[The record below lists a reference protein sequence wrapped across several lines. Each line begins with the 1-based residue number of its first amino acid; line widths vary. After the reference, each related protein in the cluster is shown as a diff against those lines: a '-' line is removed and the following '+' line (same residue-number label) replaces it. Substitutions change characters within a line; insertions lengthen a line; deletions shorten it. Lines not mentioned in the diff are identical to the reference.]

1 MNKNLKIPKVG
12 TICEINWL
20 DASGKMKEEIDKI
33 SNVTPSSL
41 LIYATTYGEIYK
53 VDDKA
58 IVILQEKSETECDY
72 TVIPISWIMNIK
84 ILIIKN
90 GN

>member
-1 MNKNLKIPKVG
+1 MIKRLRIPKIG

-20 DASGKMKEEIDKI
+20 DASGKMKEELEKI
-33 SNVTPSSL
+33 NDVLPSSL
-41 LIYATTYGEIYK
+41 LIQATTYGEIYK

-58 IVILQEKSETECDY
+58 ILILQEKSDTECDY
-72 TVIPISWIMNIK
+72 TVIPISWVINIK
-84 ILIIKN
+84 NLKKKN